1 MQQPW
6 HENISFKKSQ
16 MQNKEQ
22 LVNAFTKFF
31 GCFSFFLTFH
41 FIQDKK
47 ALPHK

>member
-22 LVNAFTKFF
+22 LVNVKRMHLQN
-31 GCFSFFLTFH
+31 FSVVSLSS
-41 FIQDKK
+41 
-47 ALPHK
+47 